1 MTTQTT
7 PETRGPAPAAS
18 LGRRQ
23 REAVLRLIDMVAHRA
38 EENARIDHD
47 LAQRLENAERVYK
60 ETIRNADE
68 HAAAAAEQAEH
79 EHQTRSAEL
88 ASMFDKQAAEATRA
102 HQQARAEAIA
112 ELDSAQR
119 LAEEGLRDAAWL
131 AEATYEGGAEQP
143 KQELERVRGLV
154 RAEFGKLDSIEA
166 HAVRLAGP
174 RVPMPRSHPDED
186 EPDPV
191 PDTPPLDLMVEH
203 RERAFAQ
210 LQKLRGPT
218 LHGFLR
224 VGGPVFLIFIAA
236 AGIGVYHGLK
246 TGLGRPLLTG
256 GLTLAAGAAV
266 LVLMLP
272 LRAVALRSTKRK
284 LVPLAADLL
293 EARRLGRA
301 AVRMA
306 QQNKAEI
313 ERAIAERRQ
322 NEVKAGRAKYENRL
336 ARVKLRRDQILA
348 RLDRRHAMM
357 AAEIRKRREVELAAV
372 AEHAELRR
380 SEIERERSRVHAE
393 AEKAR
398 AEAVDAA
405 RAEHAGA
412 IAALRERWRR
422 TLDEVAVVIGEVD
435 REMDAACP
443 PWDSPEWS
451 LWKPP
456 AAPAPAARIGR
467 YTADIARLPGGL
479 PEDDGMME
487 GLPSVFAPS
496 TLLDF
501 PEHASLLLR
510 ADAAGRDA
518 SLAALRN
525 AVLRVLTSIPAGKAR
540 LTMIDPV
547 GLGQSFAGFM
557 RLADHDE
564 RLVGSRI
571 WTESRHIEQRL
582 ADLTEH
588 METVIQKYLRNEFP
602 SIEAYNEQAG
612 EIAEPYRFL
621 VVADFPTAFTDEAA
635 RRLASIIESGPRCGV
650 FVLIHQD
657 TRAKLPETITQ
668 EEIERSCDVFEHEQ
682 ADDEQ
687 ADGGPDTGNT
697 PGRFVSRDEAYEP
710 LPLTLEKPPRDDE
723 AARVLDIVGAASL
736 ESGKVEVPFRVLAP
750 NENEV
755 WSRTCDE
762 EIRIPLGRAG
772 ATKIQ
777 HMTLG
782 KGTNQHVLLAGKTG
796 SGKSTLL
803 HVMITAAALWYSPD
817 EVEFYL
823 VDFKKGVEFKAYCG
837 DRLPHVRAVAVE
849 SDREFGLSV
858 LQRLDEELKR
868 RGDLF
873 RELGVQS
880 IGAARRALKDAGRD
894 QAMPRTLLVIDE
906 FQEFFTEDDKLAQDA
921 GLLLDRL
928 VRQGRAFGMHVLL
941 GSQTLSGAYSLARST
956 VGQMAV
962 RIALQC
968 SETDSYL
975 ILSEDNAAARLL
987 NRPGEAIYND
997 SNGTIEGNSPFQ
1009 VCWLPDAERDEMLDR
1024 VRTAADTA
1032 PHHPPPPT
1040 IVFEGNVPAD
1050 LSDNQELLARLAPDA
1065 EPIRAAR
1072 AWIGEP
1078 VAIKPPTGALLRR
1091 QAGANLLIVG
1101 QQDDTSRAMLTASL
1115 VGLAAQHAPKP
1126 SGVKIAFLDSTP
1138 PDDPAAEAVEN
1149 VTARLAEPGTLGL
1162 TFGRVRQ
1169 AAAVV
1174 AEFEA
1179 ELRRRE
1185 ADESAAHDPWY
1196 LLILGLQRFRDLRR
1210 KDDDFSFSFSSS
1222 DDEGDAPSP
1231 ATQLADILR
1240 DGPPLGLH
1248 VIAWCDTGSSLT
1260 RTLDRTAVGQFEQ
1273 RAVLQ
1278 MSAADSSNLIDSPAA
1293 GKLGMNRGLLFNEE
1307 LGTLEKFRP
1316 YRLPNDDLVAR
1327 VADAL
1332 RR

>member
-1 MTTQTT
+1 MTIQTT
-7 PETRGPAPAAS
+7 PETRGPVPAAS

-23 REAVLRLIDMVAHRA
+23 REAVLRLVGMIEHRA

-47 LAQRLENAERVYK
+47 LELQLEAAEQAYK
-60 ETIRNADE
+60 EKIRLADE
-68 HAAAAAEQAEH
+68 QARAAAEQTDRER
-79 EHQTRSAEL
+79 ERQTATLSTQ
-88 ASMFDKQAAEATRA
+88 FDKQASDAVRA
-102 HQQARAEAIA
+102 HQQARGEAIA
-112 ELDSAQR
+112 ELDAAQR

-131 AEATYEGGAEQP
+131 AEASYEGGAEQP
-143 KQELERVRGLV
+143 KQELERVQGLV
-154 RAEFGKLDSIEA
+154 RAEFAKLDSIEA

-174 RVPMPRSHPDED
+174 RVPMPTTHPTENDAD
-186 EPDPV
+186 PEPEG
-191 PDTPPLDLMVEH
+191 PPLDLMVQH
-203 RERAFAQ
+203 RERAFAS

-218 LHGFLR
+218 MHGFLR
-224 VGGPVFLIFIAA
+224 VGGPIFLIFIAA
-236 AGIGVYHGLK
+236 AGVGISHGLK
-246 TGLGRPLLTG
+246 TGLGQPMLTG
-256 GLTLAAGAAV
+256 GLALGAGAAV

-272 LRAVALRSTKRK
+272 LRAAALRSTKRK
-284 LVPLAADLL
+284 LEPLAADLL
-293 EARRLGRA
+293 EARRLGQI

-306 QQNKAEI
+306 RQNKAEI
-313 ERAIAERRQ
+313 ERAIAERREG
-322 NEVKAGRAKYENRL
+322 EVKAGRAKYEDRL
-336 ARVKLRRDQILA
+336 ARVKQRRDQIIA
-348 RLDRRHAMM
+348 RLDRRHAMI
-357 AAEIRKRREVELAAV
+357 AAEIKKRREVELASV
-372 AEHAELRR
+372 AEHAELRH
-380 SEIERERSRVHAE
+380 SEIERERSRVHQE
-393 AEKAR
+393 AEQAR
-398 AEAVDAA
+398 AEAKQLAHAA
-405 RAEHAGA
+405 HAGA
-412 IAALRERWRR
+412 IAELAARWRAVLTDAR
-422 TLDEVAVVIGEVD
+422 DTVAAVE
-435 REMDAACP
+435 EAMQKTCPAWDA
-443 PWDSPEWS
+443 PEWS
-451 LWKPP
+451 LWRPP
-456 AAPAPAARIGR
+456 AEPAPAVRIGGF
-467 YTADIARLPGGL
+467 TADIARLPGGL
-479 PEDDGMME
+479 PEEESMME
-487 GLPSVFAPS
+487 GLPAVLHPS
-496 TLLDF
+496 ALLDL
-501 PEHASLLLR
+501 PESASLRLC
-510 ADAAGRDA
+510 AEDRDTA
-518 SLAALRN
+518 LATIRN
-525 AVLRVLTSIPAGKAR
+525 AVLRILTALPPGKAR

-564 RLVGSRI
+564 RLVSSRI

-635 RRLASIIESGPRCGV
+635 RRLVSIIESGPRCGV
-650 FVLIHQD
+650 FVLLHQD
-657 TRAKLPETITQ
+657 PRGKLPETIT
-668 EEIERSCDVFEHEQ
+668 EPDLPLPLVDFAAPEPSTDT
-682 ADDEQ
+682 
-687 ADGGPDTGNT
+687 DGPTGPDD
-697 PGRFVSRDEAYEP
+697 PAPPRPVWRDEAYEQ
-710 LPLTLEKPPRDDE
+710 LPLQLETPPGDAE
-723 AARVLDIVGAASL
+723 TARLLDLVGAASL

-750 NENEV
+750 DENEI
-755 WSRTCDE
+755 WSRACDE
-762 EIRIPLGRAG
+762 QLRIPLGRAG
-772 ATKIQ
+772 ATKLQ

-782 KGTNQHVLLAGKTG
+782 KGTSQHVLLAGKTG

-823 VDFKKGVEFKAYCG
+823 VDFKKGVEFKAYCD

-858 LQRLDEELKR
+858 LHRLDEELKR

-880 IGAARRALKDAGRD
+880 IGAARKALKEAGRD

-1009 VCWLPDAERDEMLDR
+1009 VCWLPDAERDEMLAN
-1024 VRTAADTA
+1024 VRTAAQTH
-1032 PHHPPPPT
+1032 PHHHAPPT

-1050 LSDNQELLARLAPDA
+1050 LSDNQDLLARLAPGA
-1065 EPIRAAR
+1065 EPVRAAK

-1078 VAIKPPTGALLRR
+1078 VAIKPPTGAPLRR
-1091 QAGANLLIVG
+1091 QAGSNLLVVG
-1101 QQDDTSRAMLTASL
+1101 QQDDTSRAMITSSL

-1126 SGVKIAFLDSTP
+1126 GGVKIAFLDSTP
-1138 PDDPAAEAVEN
+1138 PDDPAAGAVEN
-1149 VTARLAEPGTLGL
+1149 VIARLAEPGSLDL
-1162 TFGRVRQ
+1162 AFGRVRQ
-1169 AAAVV
+1169 AASFV

-1185 ADESAAHDPWY
+1185 EDESAAHYPWY
-1196 LLILGLQRFRDLRR
+1196 LLILGLQRFRDLRK
-1210 KDDDFSFSFSSS
+1210 KDDDYSFSFSSS
-1222 DDEGDAPSP
+1222 DDEDDNPSP
-1231 ATQLADILR
+1231 ASQLADILR

-1248 VIAWCDTGSSLT
+1248 TIAWCDTGSSLT

-1316 YRLPNDDLVAR
+1316 YRLPSDDLVAR

-1332 RR
+1332 RRS

>member
-1 MTTQTT
+1 MTIQTT
-7 PETRGPAPAAS
+7 PETRGPAPAES
-18 LGRRQ
+18 LGQRQ
-23 REAVLRLIDMVAHRA
+23 REAVVRLVDMAARRA
-38 EENARIDHD
+38 EERARIDHD
-47 LAQRLENAERVYK
+47 LAQKLENAERVYR
-60 ETIRNADE
+60 ETIRETDE
-68 HAAAAAEQAEH
+68 HARAATEQTEH
-79 EHQTRSAEL
+79 ERQTKTAEMSA
-88 ASMFDKQAAEATRA
+88 AFDKQAADAVRA
-102 HQQARAEAIA
+102 HQQARGEAIA

-143 KQELERVRGLV
+143 RQELERVRGLV
-154 RAEFGKLDSIEA
+154 RAEFAKLDSIEA
-166 HAVRLAGP
+166 HAARLAGP
-174 RVPMPRSHPDED
+174 RVPMPTSHPAED
-186 EPDPV
+186 EPDPET
-191 PDTPPLDLMVEH
+191 DEPPIDLMARH
-203 RERAFAQ
+203 RERAFER

-218 LHGFLR
+218 LHGFFR

-236 AGIGVYHGLK
+236 AGAGIYHGLK
-246 TGLGRPLLTG
+246 TGLGQPLLTG
-256 GLTLAAGAAV
+256 GFTLAAGAVV

-272 LRAVALRSTKRK
+272 LRALALGATKRK
-284 LVPLAADLL
+284 LEPLAADLL

-313 ERAIAERRQ
+313 ERAIAERRES
-322 NEVKAGRAKYENRL
+322 EVKAGRAKYENRL
-336 ARVKLRRDQILA
+336 ARVKQRRDQILA
-348 RLDRRHAMM
+348 RLDRRHAMI
-357 AAEIRKRREVELAAV
+357 AAEIKKRREVELAAV

-380 SEIERERSRVHAE
+380 AEIERERSRVHDE

-398 AEAVDAA
+398 AAAVDRAH
-405 RAEHAGA
+405 AEHDKALA
-412 IAALRERWRR
+412 ELREQWRAALRDIGEII
-422 TLDEVAVVIGEVD
+422 DEVE
-435 REMDAACP
+435 REMNAACP
-443 PWDSPEWS
+443 AWDTPEWS
-451 LWKPP
+451 LWTPP
-456 AAPAPAARIGR
+456 ETPAPAARIGAFN
-467 YTADIARLPGGL
+467 ADLARLPGGV
-479 PEDDGMME
+479 PEDETMME
-487 GLPSVFAPS
+487 GLPSVFTPAA
-496 TLLDF
+496 LLDF
-501 PEHASLLLR
+501 PDHASLLIK
-510 ADAAGRDA
+510 ADPSARDET
-518 SLAALRN
+518 LAVLRN
-525 AVLRVLTSIPAGKAR
+525 AVLRVLTALPPGKAR

-571 WTESRHIEQRL
+571 WTESRHVEQRL

-602 SIEAYNEQAG
+602 SIEAYNRQAG

-621 VVADFPTAFTDEAA
+621 VVADFPTGFTEEAA

-657 TRAKLPETITQ
+657 PRGKLPETITQ
-668 EEIERSCDVFEHEQ
+668 EDIDAGCSVVEHTPDE
-682 ADDEQ
+682 DEQ
-687 ADGGPDTGNT
+687 
-697 PGRFVSRDEAYEP
+697 GRFVWRDEAFEQ
-710 LPLTLEKPPRDDE
+710 LPLNLENPPSDDE
-723 AARVLDIVGAASL
+723 AARILDLVGAASL

-750 NENEV
+750 EEGDL

-762 EIRIPLGRAG
+762 QLRIPLGRAG
-772 ATKIQ
+772 ATKLQ

-803 HVMITAAALWYSPD
+803 HVMVTAAALWYSPD

-823 VDFKKGVEFKAYCG
+823 VDFKKGVEFKAYCDG
-837 DRLPHVRAVAVE
+837 ALPHVRAVAVE

-858 LQRLDEELKR
+858 LHRLDEELKR

-880 IGAARRALKDAGRD
+880 IGAARKALKEAGRD
-894 QAMPRTLLVIDE
+894 EALPRTLLVIDE

-997 SNGTIEGNSPFQ
+997 SNGTVEGNSPFQ
-1009 VCWLPDAERDEMLDR
+1009 VCWLPDAERDEMLAK
-1024 VRTAADTA
+1024 VRTTAATH
-1032 PHHPPPPT
+1032 PHHPAPPT

-1050 LSDNQELLARLAPDA
+1050 LSDNQELLACLDPDA
-1065 EPIRAAR
+1065 EPPRAAR

-1091 QAGANLLIVG
+1091 QAGSNLLVVG
-1101 QQDDTSRAMLTASL
+1101 QQDDTSRAMLASSL
-1115 VGLAAQHAPKP
+1115 VGLTAQHAPKP
-1126 SGVKIAFLDSTP
+1126 AGVKIAFLDSTP
-1138 PDDPAAEAVEN
+1138 PDDPAAEAVEKI
-1149 VTARLAEPGTLGL
+1149 VDALAAAGSLDVS
-1162 TFGRVRQ
+1162 FGRVRQ
-1169 AAAVV
+1169 AASVV
-1174 AEFEA
+1174 ADFEA

-1185 ADESAAHDPWY
+1185 ADDSAAHDPWY
-1196 LLILGLQRFRDLRR
+1196 LLILGLQRFRDLRK

-1222 DDEGDAPSP
+1222 DDDEGDSASP

-1260 RTLDRTAVGQFEQ
+1260 RTFDRTAVGQFEQ

-1278 MSAADSSNLIDSPAA
+1278 MSTADSSNLIDSPAA

-1316 YRLPNDDLVAR
+1316 YRLPSEDLIAR
-1327 VADAL
+1327 VVDAL
-1332 RR
+1332 RRS

>member
-1 MTTQTT
+1 MTTDAMADTT
-7 PETRGPAPAAS
+7 GAES
-18 LGRRQ
+18 LGERE
-23 REAVLRLIDMVAHRA
+23 REAVLRLVRMVEHRA
-38 EENARIDHD
+38 ETERALDD
-47 LAQRLENAERVYK
+47 RLEEQTESAGRVYK
-60 ETIRNADE
+60 ETIRKAD
-68 HAAAAAEQAEH
+68 
-79 EHQTRSAEL
+79 
-88 ASMFDKQAAEATRA
+88 AEAEAATAQTDHDRGTKLEQLTKHFDRQASDAANA
-102 HQQARAEAIA
+102 HQQARGNAIS

-131 AEATYEGGAEQP
+131 AEASYEGGAEQP

-166 HAVRLAGP
+166 HAMRLAGP
-174 RVPMPRSHPDED
+174 RVKMPRTTPEESET
-186 EPDPV
+186 DPGPGDV
-191 PDTPPLDLMVEH
+191 TTPPLDLLAGH
-203 RERAFAQ
+203 REKAFAQ
-210 LQKLRGPT
+210 LQKLRRPT

-224 VGGPVFLIFIAA
+224 IGGPIFLIFIAA
-236 AGIGVYHGLK
+236 AAVGLTHGLR
-246 TGLGRPLLTG
+246 TGLGEPALTG
-256 GLTLAAGAAV
+256 GLALGAGAIV
-266 LVLMLP
+266 LILTLP
-272 LRAVALRSTKRK
+272 LRTLALRATRRK
-284 LVPLAADLL
+284 LEPLAVDLR
-293 EARRLGRA
+293 EARRLGRV

-306 QQNKAEI
+306 EQNKLEI
-313 ERAIAERRQ
+313 EGAIAERRE
-322 NEVKAGRAKYENRL
+322 NEVKAGRTKYENRL

-348 RLDRRHAMM
+348 RLDRRHTMM
-357 AAEIRKRREVELAAV
+357 AAEIRKRREVELASV
-372 AEHAELRR
+372 EEHAELRR
-380 SEIERERSRVHAE
+380 SEIERERSRVHDE

-398 AEAVDAA
+398 SAAVRRAKSEYEEALEGLTWAWRETLEHAVACFGEVDAA
-405 RAEHAGA
+405 MV
-412 IAALRERWRR
+412 
-422 TLDEVAVVIGEVD
+422 T
-435 REMDAACP
+435 ACP
-443 PWDSPEWS
+443 AWDGGEWS
-451 LWKPP
+451 AWRPP
-456 AAPAPAARIGR
+456 LVAAPAVRIGSFS
-467 YTADIARLPGGL
+467 ADLDRLPGGR
-479 PEDDGMME
+479 PGNAEMMR
-487 GLPSVFAPS
+487 GLPGAFSPA

-501 PEHASLLLR
+501 PTHASLLLR
-510 ADAAGRDA
+510 SEAAGRDG
-518 SLAALRN
+518 SLDVLRN
-525 AVLRVLTSIPAGKAR
+525 TMLRMVTALPAGKVR
-540 LTMIDPV
+540 LTMVDPV

-571 WTESRHIEQRL
+571 WTEARHIEQRL

-621 VVADFPTAFTDEAA
+621 VVADFPTGFTDEAA
-635 RRLASIIESGPRCGV
+635 RRLSSIIESGPRCGV

-657 TRAKLPETITQ
+657 ARGKLPETITQ
-668 EEIERSCDVFEHEQ
+668 EEIDAGCNVIEHEPS
-682 ADDEQ
+682 ESE
-687 ADGGPDTGNT
+687 DGNGE
-697 PGRFVSRDEAYEP
+697 GRFVVRDPAFEH
-710 LPLTLEKPPRDDE
+710 LPLTLERPPRDDE
-723 AARVLDIVGAASL
+723 VARILDVVGATSL
-736 ESGKVEVPFRVLAP
+736 VSGKVEVPFGVLAP
-750 NENEV
+750 DDGES
-755 WSRTCDE
+755 WSRSCDE
-762 EIRIPLGRAG
+762 ELKIPLGRAG
-772 ATKIQ
+772 ATKLQ

-782 KGTNQHVLLAGKTG
+782 RGTSQHVLLAGKTG

-803 HVMITAAALWYSPD
+803 HVLITAASMWYSPD
-817 EVEFYL
+817 EIEFYL

-837 DRLPHVRAVAVE
+837 DRIPHVRAVAVE

-858 LQRLDEELKR
+858 LHRLDEELKR

-880 IGAARRALKDAGRD
+880 IGAARKAIERHKRDA
-894 QAMPRTLLVIDE
+894 AMPRVLLVIDE

-1009 VCWLPDAERDEMLDR
+1009 VCWLPDAERDAMLAR
-1024 VRTAADTA
+1024 VRTIAGERPFHHA
-1032 PHHPPPPT
+1032 PPA

-1050 LSDNQELLARLAPDA
+1050 LSDNQDLLAAIAPDA
-1065 EPIRAAR
+1065 QPTRAAK
-1072 AWIGEP
+1072 AWIGDP
-1078 VAIKPPTGALLRR
+1078 VEIKPPTGAFMRR

-1101 QQDDTSRAMLTASL
+1101 QQDDTSRAMLSSAL
-1115 VGLAAQHAPKP
+1115 VGLAAQHVPDSRKGPEGA
-1126 SGVKIAFLDSTP
+1126 KIAFLDSTP
-1138 PDDPAAEAVEN
+1138 PDDAAAETVERI
-1149 VTARLAEPGTLGL
+1149 VERLAEPGSLDVS
-1162 TFGRVRQ
+1162 FGRVRQ
-1169 AAAVV
+1169 AAGVV
-1174 AEFEA
+1174 GEFEA

-1185 ADESAAHDPWY
+1185 ADDASAHAPWY
-1196 LLILGLQRFRDLRR
+1196 LILLGLQRFRDLR
-1210 KDDDFSFSFSSS
+1210 KKEDDFSFSFSST
-1222 DDEGDAPSP
+1222 DDGDDDGDSP
-1231 ATQLADILR
+1231 AGQLADLLR

-1260 RTLDRTAVGQFEQ
+1260 RTLDRATIGQFEQ
-1273 RAVLQ
+1273 RAVFQ

-1316 YRLPNDDLVAR
+1316 YRMPSDDLVAR
-1327 VADAL
+1327 VAAAL